1 MLSPISSN
9 ELQASWQEPIAPN
22 GVLNVLTNYT
32 IFCNISSDQFYS
44 ELLSAT
50 DYMNTTTADNTV
62 FTLTGLM
69 PFTNYICYVT
79 ASNGG
84 GESGPSNNSTAR
96 TNETTPSDPPRGFN
110 VSDKT
115 STSISLEW
123 TRPATPNGIIT
134 AYRLQYTDHLQYTNV
149 SVTIPTMFVTDNDE
163 YNVTSYIVDNLN
175 EFTNYTFTLY
185 SVTNS
190 GDGPLT
196 AISAVTNEAG

>member
-1 MLSPISSN
+1 MTL
-9 ELQASWQEPIAPN
+9 N
-22 GVLNVLTNYT
+22 GVLTIYT
-32 IFCNISSDQFYS
+32 IFCRISSDQFYS
-44 ELLSAT
+44 ELLSAP
-50 DYMNTTTADNTV
+50 DYMNTITADNTV
-62 FTLTGLM
+62 FTLTGLV

-96 TNETTPSDPPRGFN
+96 TNETIPSDPPRGFN

-115 STSISLEW
+115 SNSISLEW

-134 AYRLQYTDHLQYTNV
+134 AYRLQYTNV

-185 SVTNS
+185 PVTNS
-190 GDGPLT
+190 GNGPST
-196 AISAVTNEAG
+196 TVSAVTNEAGQFYVYVFIS